1 MDNIIL
7 IGMPGSGKSTVGV
20 VLAKALGM
28 SFLDVDLLIQ
38 EREGALLQA
47 LIDQRGVEQFL
58 DLERDAVCSLD
69 CRGTVVA
76 PGGSCVCREEAAV
89 HMRAM
94 GTVVYLQ
101 LPLEDVAARIHNQ
114 ASRGIALSPGQT
126 LADVYRYRAPLY
138 EKCAH
143 ITIPA
148 GGQSLGETVEAVK
161 EALSRRLRGSLEQS
175 EGRCVPVAH
184 AQRRPNRR

>member
-28 SFLDVDLLIQ
+28 KFLDVDLLIQ
-38 EREGALLQA
+38 EQEGELLQT
-47 LIDQRGVEQFL
+47 LIDTRGVEAFL
-58 DLERDAVCSLD
+58 DLERDAICSLD

-76 PGGSCVCREEAAV
+76 PGGSCVCREESIA
-89 HMRAM
+89 HMR
-94 GTVVYLQ
+94 GLGRVVYLQ
-101 LPLEDVAARIHNQ
+101 LSLEEVEGRIHNQ

-138 EKCAH
+138 ERCAH
-143 ITIPA
+143 ITLPIR
-148 GGQSLGETVEAVK
+148 GQSLGETVEEV
-161 EALSRRLRGSLEQS
+161 RRI
-175 EGRCVPVAH
+175 A
-184 AQRRPNRR
+184 AQ